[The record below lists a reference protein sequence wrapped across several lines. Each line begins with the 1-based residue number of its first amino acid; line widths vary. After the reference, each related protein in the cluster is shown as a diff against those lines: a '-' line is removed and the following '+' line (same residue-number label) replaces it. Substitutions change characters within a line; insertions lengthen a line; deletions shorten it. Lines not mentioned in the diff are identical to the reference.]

1 MATTAAAAVGAPSTT
16 AVPAA
21 EPQEAPVQAEAAGQA
36 APQATGR
43 VVTDEEIQ
51 VRAYFLSL
59 EHGGAGSDVDF
70 WLLAERELRSGDKTS
85 E

>member
-1 MATTAAAAVGAPSTT
+1 MATTPAVAVGASSK
-16 AVPAA
+16 AVLAA
-21 EPQEAPVQAEAAGQA
+21 EPQEAPVQAEATGQE
-36 APQATGR
+36 APQATGRR
-43 VVTDEEIQ
+43 VVTDEEIK

-70 WLLAERELRSGDKTS
+70 WLLAERELRSGVKSS